1 MTNKEAKHA
10 RGVQNMRTFRIK
22 KYTEF
27 MDGIKGKYPVIKKNG
42 FANFD
47 Q

>member
-22 KYTEF
+22 NTRNLWTELKEN
-27 MDGIKGKYPVIKKNG
+27 I
-42 FANFD
+42 